1 MSLGTY
7 WPAFWTSKVH
17 KSRKISWFVDEKRRI
32 ERLNLEGGN
41 VACDSI
47 VEDNIVN
54 GHILAGI
61 LDK

>member
-1 MSLGTY
+1 MSMGTY

-17 KSRKISWFVDEKRRI
+17 KGRKNSWFEGHFEK
-32 ERLNLEGGN
+32 LNLEGGN

-54 GHILAGI
+54 GHILAGV
-61 LDK
+61 LNK